1 MTATD
6 RLISFTLYAALAYL
20 AIGLI
25 TGAWA
30 WLFIATVQPGNCPA
44 LPGLGRMAVLSAA
57 LAGSRD
63 PIGLLDWI
71 DDLVR
76 EWGRK

>member
-6 RLISFTLYAALAYL
+6 RLISFTIYAVLAYL

-30 WLFIATVQPGNCPA
+30 WLFIATAQPGNCPA
-44 LPGLGRMAVLSAA
+44 LPGLGRIAVLIAA

-63 PIGLLDWI
+63 PLDLLGWI
-71 DDLVR
+71 VELARD
-76 EWGRK
+76 WGRK

>member
-6 RLISFTLYAALAYL
+6 RLISFTIYAVLAYL

-30 WLFIATVQPGNCPA
+30 WLFIATAQPDNCPA
-44 LPGLGRMAVLSAA
+44 LPGLGRIAVLIAA

-63 PIGLLDWI
+63 PLDLLGWI
-71 DDLVR
+71 VELARD
-76 EWGRK
+76 WGRK

>member
-6 RLISFTLYAALAYL
+6 RLISFTIYAVLAYL

-30 WLFIATVQPGNCPA
+30 WLFIATAQPGNCPA
-44 LPGLGRMAVLSAA
+44 LPGLGRIAVLIAA
-57 LAGSRD
+57 LAGSRACSRAN
-63 PIGLLDWI
+63 ICFVGL
-71 DDLVR
+71 
-76 EWGRK
+76 